1 MYIPFALS
9 CKNALRIKHRD
20 NGRIYSSGIK
30 HMNRPLH
37 LYMLEMFTPYLFK
50 SNRRKT
56 SQEHPSA
63 KERSS
68 VLKTLKTIGTMYI
81 PSALSYKKVAS
92 VSMAKNMYPLKRKG
106 KLSIDLFPYFI
117 SLFADTDVNAEKK
130 LKSFRWTTGYK
141 IYARMCTRQG

>member
-68 VLKTLKTIGTMYI
+68 VLKTLKTVGT
-81 PSALSYKKVAS
+81 
-92 VSMAKNMYPLKRKG
+92 
-106 KLSIDLFPYFI
+106 
-117 SLFADTDVNAEKK
+117 
-130 LKSFRWTTGYK
+130 
-141 IYARMCTRQG
+141 IYVTL

>member
-1 MYIPFALS
+1 M
-9 CKNALRIKHRD
+9 NTV
-20 NGRIYSSGIK
+20 YSIEIK

-68 VLKTLKTIGTMYI
+68 VLKTLKTVGT
-81 PSALSYKKVAS
+81 
-92 VSMAKNMYPLKRKG
+92 
-106 KLSIDLFPYFI
+106 
-117 SLFADTDVNAEKK
+117 
-130 LKSFRWTTGYK
+130 
-141 IYARMCTRQG
+141 IYVTL